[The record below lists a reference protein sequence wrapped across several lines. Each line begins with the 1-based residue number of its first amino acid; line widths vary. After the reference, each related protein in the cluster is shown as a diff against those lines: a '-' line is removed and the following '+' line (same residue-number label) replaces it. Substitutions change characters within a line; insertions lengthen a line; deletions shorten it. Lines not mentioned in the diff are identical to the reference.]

1 MAVSRGSEPP
11 VLDLKV
17 RGTDLGP
24 GVTTRNDYLPATLP
38 LPAWASTANQLI
50 QEGLQTVRAGY
61 AMATSGH
68 MEQHHMMSGHPGS
81 SLSLL
86 PAPTTPPIPQS
97 WEEIQREEDAVEGAL
112 DEAQQRRRSL
122 EVMEAD
128 EDTRDPRNKGPSFFF

>member
-1 MAVSRGSEPP
+1 MVVSQGSEPP

-24 GVTTRNDYLPATLP
+24 GVITRSNFPPATPP

-61 AMATSGH
+61 AMATSGRA
-68 MEQHHMMSGHPGS
+68 EQHHMMSGHPGS
-81 SLSLL
+81 SLSLM
-86 PAPTTPPIPQS
+86 PPPSTPPIPRS
-97 WEEIQREEDAVEGAL
+97 WEEIQREEDAVEDAL

-122 EVMEAD
+122 EVLETD
-128 EDTRDPRNKGPSFFF
+128 EDT